1 MEKRMEQRRTRS
13 RGLSRREFLK
23 VGGAGLAGA
32 ALLGAAGCGGGEQS
46 GGATELY
53 FHAPTDTTG
62 TTPKLIGQFN
72 EKYKG
77 KYKVIFQ
84 RGNSDTGQ
92 RLDKLRTQF
101 QAGGEGIDIILGDVI
116 WTAELAESGWI
127 SDLSD
132 RFPES
137 EQQAFLPGSVE
148 AIIYN
153 GKPYGMPWY
162 TDTGLLYYRKD
173 LLQKSGYDG
182 PPKTWDE
189 LKQMTRKVRAESDI
203 KFGFVFQG
211 ARYEGGVCD
220 ACEFIW
226 GHGGNVLDPEDPT
239 KVVIDSPQAIAGLE
253 TERSM
258 ITDGIAPK
266 SVTVYEES
274 ETDGVFLSGDAIFLR
289 EWPYA
294 YALVGTSD
302 YPNLEPEQ
310 VGVSE
315 LPSADGK
322 PGNGTVGDQPLYIST
337 SSKYPDE
344 AWKFIEFVTASE
356 QQKFRA
362 LEGSYLPTISD
373 LYDDPEIRDTVPV
386 VALAKEAL
394 QHTRPRPVLPYYSDM
409 SLEMQDQFHAS
420 LRGDTTPE
428 EAARMLKSELE
439 NIIQQGQAS

>member
-1 MEKRMEQRRTRS
+1 MDNSSSRP
-13 RGLSRREFLK
+13 RGLSRRDFLK

-32 ALLGAAGCGGGEQS
+32 AFLGAAGCGGDEQS

-53 FHAPTDTTG
+53 YTAPADATG
-62 TTPKLIGQFN
+62 TTSKLISQFN
-72 EKYKG
+72 EKNKG
-77 KYKVIFQ
+77 AYKVIF
-84 RGNSDTGQ
+84 REGSSDTGE
-92 RLDKLRTQF
+92 RLNKLRTQL
-101 QAGGEGIDIILGDVI
+101 QAGGEELDIILGDVI

-137 EQQAFLPGSVE
+137 EQQEILPGSVE

-153 GKPYGMPWY
+153 GKPYAMPWY

-173 LLQKSGYDG
+173 LLAKSGYNS
-182 PPKTWDE
+182 PPKTWNE
-189 LKQMTRKVRAESDI
+189 LKQMTTQVLGESDV

-220 ACEFIW
+220 ACEYIW
-226 GHGGNVLDPEDPT
+226 SHGGNVLDPEDPT

-258 ITDGIAPK
+258 ITDGISPEA
-266 SVTVYEES
+266 VTVYEEPES
-274 ETDGVFLSGDAIFLR
+274 EGTFLNGDAVFLR
-289 EWPYA
+289 NWPYV
-294 YALVGTSD
+294 YALIGTSA
-302 YPNLEPEQ
+302 YPKLKPEQ

-337 SSKYPDE
+337 SSKYPDA
-344 AWKFIEFVTASE
+344 AWKFIEFLTAPE

-362 LEGSYLPTISD
+362 LEGAYLPTISD
-373 LYDDPEIRDTVPV
+373 LYDDPEIRDNVPV

-394 QHTRPRPVLPYYSDM
+394 QHTRPRPVSPYYSDM
-409 SLEMQDQFHAS
+409 SLEMAEQFNAS
-420 LRGDTTPE
+420 LKGETTPKD
-428 EAARMLKSELE
+428 AARTLKLELE
-439 NIIQQGQAS
+439 SIIQQGQES

>member
-1 MEKRMEQRRTRS
+1 
-13 RGLSRREFLK
+13 
-23 VGGAGLAGA
+23 
-32 ALLGAAGCGGGEQS
+32 
-46 GGATELY
+46 
-53 FHAPTDTTG
+53 
-62 TTPKLIGQFN
+62 
-72 EKYKG
+72 
-77 KYKVIFQ
+77 YKVIFQ

-92 RLDKLRTQF
+92 RLDKLRTQL

-116 WTAELAESGWI
+116 WTAELAENGWI
-127 SDLSD
+127 ADLSD

-148 AIIYN
+148 AIIYD

-173 LLQKSGYDG
+173 LLGKSGYDG

-189 LKQMTRKVRAESDI
+189 LKQMTRKVRADSDI
-203 KFGFVFQG
+203 RFGFVFQG

-220 ACEFIW
+220 ACEYIW
-226 GHGGNVLDPEDPT
+226 SHGGNVLDPEDPT

-258 ITDGIAPK
+258 ITDGISPEA
-266 SVTVYEES
+266 VTVYEEPES
-274 ETDGVFLSGDAIFLR
+274 EGFFLSGDAVFLR
-289 EWPYA
+289 NWPYV
-294 YALVGTSD
+294 YALIGTSD
-302 YPNLEPEQ
+302 YPKLKPKQ

-337 SSKYPDE
+337 SSKNPDA

-373 LYDDPEIRDTVPV
+373 LYDDPEIQDTVPV

-394 QHTRPRPVLPYYSDM
+394 QHTLPRPVSPYYSDM
-409 SLEMQDQFHAS
+409 SLEMQDRFHAS
-420 LRGDTTPE
+420 LRGATTPE
-428 EAARMLKSELE
+428 EAARNLKSELE
-439 NIIQQGQAS
+439 NIIQQGQES

>member
-1 MEKRMEQRRTRS
+1 MEKGSWRPRV
-13 RGLSRREFLK
+13 LSRRDFLK
-23 VGGAGLAGA
+23 AGGAGLAGA
-32 ALLGAAGCGGGEQS
+32 AFLGAGCTGDEQS
-46 GGATELY
+46 GGTTKLY
-53 FHAPTDTTG
+53 FTAPADATG
-62 TTPKLIGQFN
+62 TTTKLISLFN
-72 EKYKG
+72 EKNRG
-77 KYKVIFQ
+77 KYKVIF
-84 RGNSDTGQ
+84 REGSSDTGE
-92 RLDKLRTQF
+92 RLNKLRTQM
-101 QAGGEGIDIILGDVI
+101 QAGGEELDIILGDVI

-137 EQQAFLPGSVE
+137 QQQAILPGSVQ

-173 LLQKSGYDG
+173 LLEKSGYDG
-182 PPKTWDE
+182 PPKTWGE

-203 KFGFVFQG
+203 KLGFLFQG

-226 GHGGNVLDPEDPT
+226 GHGGNVLDPNDPT

-258 ITDGIAPK
+258 ITDGIAPQT
-266 SVTVYEES
+266 VTVYKEDES
-274 ETDGVFLSGDAIFLR
+274 AGPFLNGDAVFLR
-289 EWPYA
+289 NWPYV
-294 YALVGTSD
+294 YALIGTSA
-302 YPNLEPEQ
+302 YPKLKPEQ

-337 SSKYPDE
+337 SSKYPDA
-344 AWKFIEFVTASE
+344 AWRFIEFVTASE
-356 QQKFRA
+356 QQRLRA
-362 LEGSYLPTISD
+362 LEGSYLPTRSA
-373 LYDDPEIRDTVPV
+373 LYDDPEIQEKVPV

-394 QHTRPRPVLPYYSDM
+394 QHTRPRPVSPYYSDM
-409 SLEMQDQFHAS
+409 SLEMAEQFNAS
-420 LRGDTTPE
+420 LKGETTPKD
-428 EAARMLKSELE
+428 AARTLKRELE
-439 NIIQQGQAS
+439 SIIQQGQES

>member
-173 LLQKSGYDG
+173 LLEKSGYDG

-203 KFGFVFQG
+203 RFGFVFQG

-294 YALVGTSD
+294 YALVGTSN

-337 SSKYPDE
+337 TSKYPDE

-394 QHTRPRPVLPYYSDM
+394 QHTRPRPVSPYYSDM

>member
-1 MEKRMEQRRTRS
+1 MGHRS
-13 RGLSRREFLK
+13 LSRRDFLK

-32 ALLGAAGCGGGEQS
+32 ALLGTAGCGGSEQS
-46 GGATELY
+46 GGPTELY
-53 FHAPTDTTG
+53 FHAPPDTTG
-62 TTPKLIGQFN
+62 TTSKLISQFN
-72 EKYKG
+72 EKYKD

-92 RLDKLRTQF
+92 RLDKLRTQL

-116 WTAELAESGWI
+116 WTAELAENGWI

-132 RFPES
+132 RFLES

-148 AIIYN
+148 AIIYD

-173 LLQKSGYDG
+173 LLEKSGYDG

-189 LKQMTRKVRAESDI
+189 LKQMTRKVLEESDV
-203 KFGFVFQG
+203 KSGFVFQG

-220 ACEFIW
+220 GCEFIW

-239 KVVIDSPQAIAGLE
+239 RVVIDSPQAIAGLE

-266 SVTVYEES
+266 AVTVYKEPES
-274 ETDGVFLSGDAIFLR
+274 EGVFLTGDALFLR
-289 EWPYA
+289 NWPYV
-294 YALVGTSD
+294 YALIGTSS
-302 YPNLEPEQ
+302 YPKLEPEQ

-337 SSKYPDE
+337 SSKHPDD

-362 LEGSYLPTISD
+362 LEGAYLPTISD
-373 LYDDPEIRDTVPV
+373 LYDDPEIRDNVPV

-394 QHTRPRPVLPYYSDM
+394 QHTRPRPVSPYYSDM
-409 SLEMQDQFHAS
+409 SLAMQDQFHAS

-428 EAARMLKSELE
+428 EAARILKSELE
-439 NIIQQGQAS
+439 NIIQQGQES

>member
-1 MEKRMEQRRTRS
+1 MGHRS
-13 RGLSRREFLK
+13 LSRRDFLK
-23 VGGAGLAGA
+23 VSGAGLAGA
-32 ALLGAAGCGGGEQS
+32 ALLGTTGCGGSEQS
-46 GGATELY
+46 GGPTELY
-53 FHAPTDTTG
+53 FHAPPDTTG
-62 TTPKLIGQFN
+62 TTSKLISQFN

-77 KYKVIFQ
+77 EYKVIFQ

-92 RLDKLRTQF
+92 RLDKLRTQL

-116 WTAELAESGWI
+116 WTAELAENGWI

-137 EQQAFLPGSVE
+137 EQQVFLPGSVE
-148 AIIYN
+148 AIVYD

-173 LLQKSGYDG
+173 LLEKSGYDG

-189 LKQMTRKVRAESDI
+189 LKKMTRKVLEESDV
-203 KFGFVFQG
+203 KSGFVFQG

-220 ACEFIW
+220 GCEFIW

-239 KVVIDSPQAIAGLE
+239 RVVIDSPQAIAGLE

-266 SVTVYEES
+266 AVTVYKEPES
-274 ETDGVFLSGDAIFLR
+274 EGVFLTGDALFLR
-289 EWPYA
+289 NWPYV
-294 YALVGTSD
+294 YALIGTSS
-302 YPNLEPEQ
+302 YPKLEPEQ

-337 SSKYPDE
+337 SSKHPDD

-362 LEGSYLPTISD
+362 LEGAYLPTISD
-373 LYDDPEIRDTVPV
+373 LYDDPEIRDNVPV

-394 QHTRPRPVLPYYSDM
+394 QHTRPRPVSPYYSDM
-409 SLEMQDQFHAS
+409 SLAMQDQFHAS

-428 EAARMLKSELE
+428 EAARILKSELE
-439 NIIQQGQAS
+439 NIIQQGQES

>member
-182 PPKTWDE
+182 
-189 LKQMTRKVRAESDI
+189 
-203 KFGFVFQG
+203 
-211 ARYEGGVCD
+211 GVCD

-266 SVTVYEES
+266 SVTVYKEPES
-274 ETDGVFLSGDAIFLR
+274 EGAFLTGDAIFLR
-289 EWPYA
+289 NWPYV
-294 YALVGTSD
+294 YALIGTSS
-302 YPNLEPEQ
+302 YPKLKPEQ

-322 PGNGTVGDQPLYIST
+322 PGNGTVGDQPLYISA
-337 SSKYPDE
+337 SSKYPDA

-362 LEGSYLPTISD
+362 LEGAYLPTISD
-373 LYDDPEIRDTVPV
+373 LYDDPEIRDNVPV

-394 QHTRPRPVLPYYSDM
+394 QHTRPRPVSPYYSDM
-409 SLEMQDQFHAS
+409 SLEMQEQFHAS
-420 LRGDTTPE
+420 LRGDTAPE
-428 EAARMLKSELE
+428 EAARTLKRELE
-439 NIIQQGQAS
+439 NIIQQG

>member
-1 MEKRMEQRRTRS
+1 MGHRTTGS
-13 RGLSRREFLK
+13 RELSRRAFLK

-32 ALLGAAGCGGGEQS
+32 ALLGASGCGGGEQS

-53 FHAPTDTTG
+53 FTAPEDLTG
-62 TTPKLIGQFN
+62 TTSKLISQFN
-72 EKYKG
+72 EKNKG
-77 KYKVIFQ
+77 EYKVIFHQ
-84 RGNSDTGQ
+84 GSSDTGE
-92 RLDKLRTQF
+92 RLNKLRIQM
-101 QAGGEGIDIILGDVI
+101 QAGGEELDIILGDVI

-132 RFPES
+132 RFPKS
-137 EQQAFLPGSVE
+137 QQQAILPGSVQ

-173 LLQKSGYDG
+173 LLEKSGYDG

-203 KFGFVFQG
+203 KFGFLFQG

-226 GHGGNVLDPEDPT
+226 GHGGNVLDPSDPT
-239 KVVIDSPQAIAGLE
+239 RVVIDSPQAIAGLE

-258 ITDGIAPK
+258 ITDGISPET
-266 SVTVYEES
+266 VTVYKEDES
-274 ETDGVFLSGDAIFLR
+274 AGPFLNGDAVFLR
-289 EWPYA
+289 NWPYI
-294 YALVGTSD
+294 YALIGTPD
-302 YPNLEPEQ
+302 YPKLEPEQ

-315 LPSADGK
+315 LPSSDGK
-322 PGNGTVGDQPLYIST
+322 PGNGTVGDQPLYLST
-337 SSKYPDE
+337 SSQYPDA

-373 LYDDPEIRDTVPV
+373 LYDDPEIQDSVPV

-394 QHTRPRPVLPYYSDM
+394 QHTLPRPVTPYYSDM
-409 SLEMQDQFHAS
+409 SLEMAEQFNAS
-420 LRGDTTPE
+420 LTGDLTPE
-428 EAARMLKSELE
+428 EAARTLKEGLA
-439 NIIQQGQAS
+439 NIIQQGQES